1 MLSQRNASSIAIAIQ
16 VLIAATLIV
25 LVYLFVHMRQASAE
39 LDEAADNRYHS
50 YLLASELRQSSD
62 DLTRLGRTYVV
73 TGDPSYEQQYNAI
86 LDIRNG
92 KAPRPQEYNRIYW
105 DFVAA
110 GQAKPRPDGE
120 TVPLQELM
128 KKSGFTDE
136 EFAKLKEAQANS
148 DGLVQLEVR
157 AMNAVKGKFA
167 DAQGNY
173 TVAGP
178 ADMELAR
185 KLVHSKE
192 YHQFKAQIMKPIDD
206 FFVLL
211 DKRTAETQQTARHSL
226 GMAQD
231 MFMASMVALI
241 AEILLLIW
249 VGKQQ
254 TRMQL
259 GGSVGDIGHVLQEIA
274 AGNLAIT
281 VPDAPEDSALA
292 HVKVMHAR
300 LKQLVSEVRDS
311 AASLVDNIGAI
322 NDMTQHVFRGTE
334 QVNSAVGGNAAT
346 VEQITVS
353 INHIAD
359 NSVDAGNIIHKTD
372 ELTLAGSTAVEQ
384 VASEIGNLSQTMSN
398 LGKTMSALGTSSRD
412 ITVTVNEIK
421 DIADQTN
428 LLALNAAI
436 EAARAGEQGR
446 GFAVV
451 ADEVRKLAER
461 TATATLEI
469 TKMTQGI
476 QSQTMGAEDD
486 MRKACETVEESVR
499 LAGSAAA
506 SIGDV
511 RQQMQVAVAAIKE
524 IGAATREQST
534 AVNGMAQ
541 SIEQISTLTNQTS
554 ETVKD
559 AATTVEQLNDRAAK
573 LNTLVRRFQT

>member
-148 DGLVQLEVR
+148 DGLVQMEVR

-226 GMAQD
+226 GMAQN

-559 AATTVEQLNDRAAK
+559 AATTVEQLNDRAAT